1 MADNRVVTTNGLTNG
16 PGGLFASPD
25 ESTINT
31 TPLLQEKPAQAPQ
44 QQAATTTPAAAP
56 KANKPADVPAGIPMI
71 PSIMAGISGTIAAAG
86 LGAATIA
93 GPVGLAVVPAATGG
107 LAAAA
112 VTRQANRTYG
122 RTGTAARVTAS
133 RTAATKR
140 TSGAGVATAARR
152 SPSAAAR
159 TAARQAAGAAR
170 RAGGGVKSTGSNL
183 KKSAAATRKANRE
196 HTAALKSASPRSA
209 RHAQVAQSTATKNAA
224 MRTRAESAAAKRLSR
239 AEKAAGRRT
248 GAGPAVRTSRANSTA
263 RPTSR
268 GGSTVR
274 PGTGKGTGRGKG
286 FGPWKPTSSNG
297 KGTSK
302 TGTSKSTSWWP
313 FTSKDPVGKASS
325 KNDRL
330 VATCDERAAR
340 NEEKAR
346 TKLLTQDGRVQK
358 WLDERGLRKD
368 LHERYKDEA
377 EKFKRRN
384 RSLRIGRAVAART
397 PMTKQRREELL
408 EWFDAQ
414 IAENADDMERL
425 HAVFYG
431 TLPGERGLW
440 KINKTKPTVGQVTQ
454 IKGINGLDERGA
466 IPATPTTPKESTT
479 MSQFDL
485 YPESADI
492 LDKVS
497 NAKTGG
503 ALWAARALFESPEA
517 LRAQAE
523 AFRVVATKA
532 LQVMPV
538 AKPVGNS
545 ISDVATSYHSA
556 IQAAAGL
563 EDVIR
568 KFNKHDIERLEAMRN
583 GEKMWSVANN
593 GGPIEEGGQAAAFTI
608 LPESRD
614 LLAKMRLA
622 EASGMMQVAYAWK
635 RLGMAVQAQA
645 DAFDVMAR
653 RIEDEMP
660 FEPEVA
666 DQVRKVRDAYKFVI
680 DAAYNVWAQFQLHHE
695 KDIRRH
701 ESPRKGEGKWDPE
714 QNA

>member
-1 MADNRVVTTNGLTNG
+1 MADRQIVTTNGKVNG
-16 PGGLFASPD
+16 PGGQFADPP
-25 ESTINT
+25 EGAPNT
-31 TPLLQEKPAQAPQ
+31 DQLLQERPSPAPSPTTMTAAP
-44 QQAATTTPAAAP
+44 AP
-56 KANKPADVPAGIPMI
+56 KAKKSADVPAGIPMI

-93 GPVGLAVVPAATGG
+93 GPVGLATVPAAGG
-107 LAAAA
+107 LAAVA

-122 RTGTAARVTAS
+122 KKAHAVAGQFAAN
-133 RTAATKR
+133 RTAATRR
-140 TSGAGVATAARR
+140 TTGTGVATATRR

-159 TAARQAAGAAR
+159 TAARQAANAAR
-170 RAGGGVKSTGSNL
+170 RAGGGVKSTGTNL

-196 HTAALKSASPRSA
+196 HTAALKSVSPRAA
-209 RHAQVAQSTATKNAA
+209 RHAQSAQATAKKNAA
-224 MRTRAESAAAKRLSR
+224 LRNKTDAAAARR
-239 AEKAAGRRT
+239 TAHAEKVAGRRT
-248 GAGPAVRTSRANSTA
+248 GAGPAVRTSRAKSTA
-263 RPTSR
+263 RPTTR
-268 GGSTVR
+268 GASTVKTG
-274 PGTGKGTGRGKG
+274 PGRGGRGKG

-297 KGTSK
+297 GK
-302 TGTSKSTSWWP
+302 GTSKSTSWWP
-313 FTSKDPVGKASS
+313 FTSKDPIGKATR
-325 KNDRL
+325 KNDQL
-330 VATCDERAAR
+330 STTCDERAAR

-397 PMTKQRREELL
+397 PMSKQRREELL
-408 EWFDAQ
+408 DWFDAQ
-414 IAENADDMERL
+414 VAENADDMERL

-431 TLPGERGLW
+431 TLPGERDLW
-440 KINKTKPTVGQVTQ
+440 KINKTKPTVGQVSQ

-466 IPATPTTPKESTT
+466 IPATPTTTGGNDT

-503 ALWAARALFESPEA
+503 ALWATRALFESHEA
-517 LRAQAE
+517 LRAQSE

-532 LQVMPV
+532 LGVLPV

-545 ISDVATSYHSA
+545 ISDVATSYQGA
-556 IQAAAGL
+556 IGVASGL

-568 KFNKHDIERLEAMRN
+568 KLHKDDIERLEAMRN
-583 GEKMWSVANN
+583 NEEMWSVANN

-622 EASGMMQVAYAWK
+622 EATGMMQVAYAWQ

-666 DQVRKVRDAYKFVI
+666 AQVRKIRDAYKVVI

-695 KDIRRH
+695 KDLRRH
-701 ESPRKGEGKWDPE
+701 DTPRRGEGKWDPE
-714 QNA
+714 QNS